1 MNEIVIKVD
10 HRDEEI
16 SLVLENFDPAQI
28 AGDADVWSVHVLG
41 EEGVRQIE
49 YFEMEEDADSLDII
63 SEAIYTIQNETN

>member
-28 AGDADVWSVHVLG
+28 AGDADVWSVHVFD
-41 EEGVRQIE
+41 EEGTLQME
-49 YFEMEEDADSLDII
+49 YFEMDSDADSLDVI
-63 SEAIYTIQNETN
+63 SEAIQTVQAGSN